1 MTLTGKFALAAL
13 TALCIAGSPAVGA
26 AGQHTTSPL
35 PAVGKNCP
43 ASDEV
48 TAALGKAS
56 AFMEESKYQ
65 DAVATLQPLSGLGCD
80 PRVSLLFAAALE
92 GRGDVTSAEQALQK
106 AHSAWPSNASIA
118 TSLARLYLADKQ
130 VDRATQS
137 LAHFKATATTPQQEL
152 ELATVVYL
160 AAHQLAAAQSVAE
173 IAYKAHPSVHSLLL
187 LANALQLQGR
197 FKDVVRLLGDQRA
210 TYSQSADFLVTL
222 AESEFDSVLYDTAQK
237 DLEHAISLSQDSY
250 QAHFLLG
257 NVFLKLNEVDKA
269 VAEYHLAIQ
278 LAPKQPR
285 TYYQLAIALQ
295 LKHDE
300 AAEEDMLQQ
309 ALAVD
314 SSYAPAHVELGRI
327 LMTQNRVSDAVTQ
340 LNMAIQYNPSSEQAY
355 FLLAKA
361 YAQMGQKDKSD
372 EMAKR
377 LIAVR
382 NANWRSTQN
391 MDNSQP

>member
-1 MTLTGKFALAAL
+1 M
-13 TALCIAGSPAVGA
+13 
-26 AGQHTTSPL
+26 
-35 PAVGKNCP
+35 
-43 ASDEV
+43 
-48 TAALGKAS
+48 
-56 AFMEESKYQ
+56 
-65 DAVATLQPLSGLGCD
+65 
-80 PRVSLLFAAALE
+80 
-92 GRGDVTSAEQALQK
+92 
-106 AHSAWPSNASIA
+106 
-118 TSLARLYLADKQ
+118 
-130 VDRATQS
+130 
-137 LAHFKATATTPQQEL
+137 
-152 ELATVVYL
+152 
-160 AAHQLAAAQSVAE
+160 
-173 IAYKAHPSVHSLLL
+173 
-187 LANALQLQGR
+187 
-197 FKDVVRLLGDQRA
+197 
-210 TYSQSADFLVTL
+210 
-222 AESEFDSVLYDTAQK
+222 
-237 DLEHAISLSQDSY
+237 SQDSY

-257 NVFLKLNEVDKA
+257 NVFLKLNELDEA

-300 AAEEDMLQQ
+300 SAEEDMLQQ

-314 SSYAPAHVELGRI
+314 ISYAPAHVELGRI